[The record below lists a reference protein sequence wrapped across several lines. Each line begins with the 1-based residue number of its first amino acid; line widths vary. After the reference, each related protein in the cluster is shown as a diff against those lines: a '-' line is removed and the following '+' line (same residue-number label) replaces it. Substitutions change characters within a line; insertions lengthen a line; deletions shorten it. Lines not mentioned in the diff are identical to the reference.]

1 MTNTLKSFALGYGT
15 YIAAGLTV
23 LHAVSGYLLGYV
35 DANTA
40 VKQVIEG
47 LGLAG
52 LRRAVR

>member
-1 MTNTLKSFALGYGT
+1 MISGLKTFALGYGT